1 MKILEFGDA
10 SKRKLILIH
19 GFQCPWQVW
28 EEYIEHYKKD
38 FHVIVPILSGHNP
51 EEKEDFISFSA
62 EAGELENYIIP
73 RYGRNMYAVYGMS
86 MGGVL
91 AATLWQNRNLSFEKV
106 VFDGSPLV
114 SLNRFVKRFMKK
126 FYLDITH
133 KSQQRDKKT
142 VEQAT
147 KVIIP
152 EDKLEHLLR
161 VLDNMSNAT
170 VTNSIDSI
178 AEFKLK
184 SDIVTPNT
192 TVYFFHGTAPNEM
205 LAKKSAKYVQKHYP
219 TTVIK
224 RFSGKFHC
232 ENALF
237 HPEIMMEELNRI
249 LLIQ

>member
-1 MKILEFGDA
+1 MKILEFGDD
-10 SKRKLILIH
+10 SKRKIILIH

-28 EEYIEHYKKD
+28 NKYIEYYKDK
-38 FHVIVPILSGHNP
+38 FHIIVPIISGHNP
-51 EEKEDFISFSA
+51 EVKEDFISFTSDA
-62 EAGELENYIIP
+62 KEIEDYILS
-73 RYGRNMYAVYGMS
+73 RYGKEIYAVYGMS

-91 AATLWQNRNLSFEKV
+91 TATLWQNNRLSFDKV
-106 VFDGSPLV
+106 IFDGSPLV
-114 SLNRFVKRFMKK
+114 SLNGFMKGFMKK

-152 EDKLEHLLR
+152 EDKLGDLLN
-161 VLDNMSNAT
+161 VLDNMSDAT
-170 VTNSIDSI
+170 VANSIGSI

-205 LAKKSAKYVQKHYP
+205 LAKKSAKYVRKHYP

-224 RFSGKFHC
+224 CFRGKFHC

-237 HPEIMMEELNRI
+237 HPDIMITELDTI
-249 LLIQ
+249 L

>member
-1 MKILEFGDA
+1 MKILEFGDT
-10 SKRKLILIH
+10 SKRKIILIH

-28 EEYIEHYKKD
+28 EEYIEHYKDD

-51 EEKEDFISFSA
+51 EEKEDFVSFSEDA
-62 EAGELENYIIP
+62 KALEDCIIP
-73 RYGRNMYAVYGMS
+73 RYGKEMYAVYGMS

-91 AATLWQNRNLSFEKV
+91 AATLWQNMNLSFEKV
-106 VFDGSPLV
+106 IFDGSPLV
-114 SLNRFVKRFMKK
+114 SLNGFMKGFMKK

-170 VTNSIDSI
+170 VTNSIGSI
-178 AEFKLK
+178 AEFKLN
-184 SDIVTPNT
+184 SDIATPNT

-249 LLIQ
+249 L

>member
-1 MKILEFGDA
+1 MKIFEFGDT

-38 FHVIVPILSGHNP
+38 FHVIVPILSGHKP

-205 LAKKSAKYVQKHYP
+205 LAKKSAKYIRKHYS

-224 RFSGKFHC
+224 CFQGKFHC

-237 HPEIMMEELNRI
+237 HPDIMITELDTI
-249 LLIQ
+249 L

>member
-1 MKILEFGDA
+1 MKILEFGDVT
-10 SKRKLILIH
+10 KRKMILIH

-28 EEYIEHYKKD
+28 EEYIEHYKDD

-51 EEKEDFISFSA
+51 EEKEDFVSFSEDA
-62 EAGELENYIIP
+62 KALEDYIIS
-73 RYGRNMYAVYGMS
+73 RYGKNMYAVYGMS

-91 AATLWQNRNLSFEKV
+91 AATLWQNMNLSFEKV
-106 VFDGSPLV
+106 IFDGSPLV
-114 SLNRFVKRFMKK
+114 SLNGFMKGFMKK

-152 EDKLEHLLR
+152 EDKLGDLLN
-161 VLDNMSNAT
+161 VLDNMSDET
-170 VTNSIDSI
+170 VANSIGSI

-184 SDIVTPNT
+184 SDIATPNT
-192 TVYFFHGTAPNEM
+192 MVYFFHGTAPNEM
-205 LAKKSAKYVQKHYP
+205 LAKKSAKYVRKHYP
-219 TTVIK
+219 TTVI
-224 RFSGKFHC
+224 RCFTGKFHC

-237 HPEIMMEELNRI
+237 RPEIMIAELDRI
-249 LLIQ
+249 L

>member
-51 EEKEDFISFSA
+51 EEKVNFISFSA
-62 EAGELENYIIP
+62 EAGELENYISP
-73 RYGRNMYAVYGMS
+73 RYGRNMHAVYGMS

-91 AATLWQNRNLSFEKV
+91 VATLWQNRNLSFEKV
-106 VFDGSPLV
+106 IFDGSPLV
-114 SLNRFVKRFMKK
+114 SLNGFMKGFMKK

-161 VLDNMSNAT
+161 VLDNMSDAT
-170 VTNSIDSI
+170 VTNSINSI

-205 LAKKSAKYVQKHYP
+205 LAQKSAKYVQKHYP
-219 TTVIK
+219 ITVINCFK
-224 RFSGKFHC
+224 GKFHC

-237 HPEIMMEELNRI
+237 YPEIMMRELDKI
-249 LLIQ
+249 LQIQ